1 MNKLNAI
8 MIMSVFLISGL
19 LADSNTTTKVSTKF
33 QESVL
38 LELYKQLKEADEI
51 IDSSFLPILEKMQ
64 KNDGVISVS
73 ELKDEFWDDLI
84 SQDFIKGMQSNPIL
98 KKWIQYEMSDDELD
112 KLLADTTEK
121 LKKAKQYQKEA
132 EQYQKIGEEAD
143 KNAKRYKENAERY
156 KKAREKLWG

>member
-1 MNKLNAI
+1 M
-8 MIMSVFLISGL
+8 MSVFLISGL

-51 IDSSFLPILEKMQ
+51 IDSSFLPVLEKMQ

-112 KLLADTTEK
+112 KLLADTTES
-121 LKKAKQYQKEA
+121 LKKAEQYQKEAEQYQKEA

-143 KNAKRYKENAERY
+143 KNAERY